1 MASIRPVAGLG
12 VATLGVGLMLL
23 GCSDREGEPIPGQ
36 EVTALGI
43 EVTSAAFTEGSRI
56 PVKYTCEGG
65 NTSPPLSWT
74 GVPAGTRSIA
84 LIADDPDTPGG
95 TWVHWVYYG
104 IPPNVAELPE
114 GVPTKETLPD
124 KSRQGTSDFESVG
137 YGGPCPPPGRGVHR
151 YYSKVYALDTEVD
164 LGPGATKKDLLA
176 RIEGSVLA
184 EGRLIG
190 TYERK

>member
-1 MASIRPVAGLG
+1 M
-12 VATLGVGLMLL
+12 
-23 GCSDREGEPIPGQ
+23 
-36 EVTALGI
+36 GI

-84 LIADDPDTPGG
+84 LIADDPDAPGV

-114 GVPTKETLPD
+114 GVPTEETLPD

-137 YGGPCPPPGRGVHR
+137 YGGPCPPRGHGVHR
-151 YYSKVYALDTEVD
+151 YYFKVYALDTEVD

-184 EGRLIG
+184 DGRLIG

>member
-1 MASIRPVAGLG
+1 MASIRPVAGLR

-23 GCSDREGEPIPGQ
+23 GCSGREGEPIPGQ
-36 EVTALGI
+36 EVTALAI

-65 NTSPPLSWT
+65 DTSPPLSWT

-84 LIADDPDTPGG
+84 LIADDPDAPGG

-114 GVPTKETLPD
+114 GVPTNETLPD

-137 YGGPCPPPGRGVHR
+137 YGGPGPPPGHGVHR
-151 YYSKVYALDTEVD
+151 YYFKVYALDTEVD